1 MSATQ
6 CVLTSVQMMTPDR
19 KSFALAGDTRPG
31 MCVCM
36 CVCVYV
42 CVCARLG
49 RYPFLLVDKILE
61 CVPGEY
67 AVGVKCIT
75 SNEPQFTGHFPDRYE
90 GKSN

>member
-1 MSATQ
+1 MSFWRVTSD
-6 CVLTSVQMMTPDR
+6 LTHTH
-19 KSFALAGDTRPG
+19 
-31 MCVCM
+31 M
-36 CVCVYV
+36 CVCVCVCVCVCCVFVVCLFVCV
-42 CVCARLG
+42 CVCACECVCLC

-90 GKSN
+90 GMPN